1 MVMTQNSS
9 ELYDFLRFVWYLLLL
24 PLFYAANRFY
34 QFYFDTDDTFVY
46 FSLLNHFFESGYS
59 YHPLHFVISSA
70 VILTG
75 MGLIFYFNPFQ
86 KLYEQTRLH
95 GSARLANLADIKKL
109 GLLKTKGTVLCKWNG
124 KTLYVSEPLSILLL
138 APPGTGK
145 SAGVAIP
152 TLFKNPHSIIAL
164 DVKKELFQITSR
176 HRNTFSDVML
186 FEPTSDSTSCWN
198 PLDRSVLPSEFAE
211 IYVRVQQIAANI
223 FIKSESTSDPY
234 WIDSARE
241 LFVNIAIAL
250 IERDGGTSIPLVY
263 EASLGEGETSR
274 KDAIADLGDDGGRA
288 DLYEPV
294 AKKLSAYRHTADQQ
308 FSGTLGTFDTGLM
321 GFQDPRVK
329 KAVSR
334 CDIKFEDLR
343 GIEQADGSLKPVTLY
358 LVIKPIDV
366 ERLSPLIRVF
376 FESLSKHLLSTPWDK
391 TREHMITF
399 LLDEFPRLGAMEDI
413 IKMPA
418 LSRGQGVNSILI
430 AQDAGQIERVYKKSG
445 REEIM
450 STTAYKIIP
459 SQNSFESAKLISD
472 SVGDMTIKSS
482 SSSYSNTDFIK
493 ANTTRREQGQKL
505 LTPQSIMSLKFGA
518 CYIIS
523 QFASETPIKGRL
535 YLWFKDKKLLKLAGE
550 LDESK
555 IFRPENHFRN
565 VNPLVSDAAAG
576 FSEDELPSKDIIDQ
590 FYNSDSE
597 TDASVPDT
605 ISESADSTPLSDSL
619 GSNPESSS
627 DDSLPSSTGND
638 GLQDCDTGNRRSPAQ
653 AGPDLE
659 DETTGV
665 SKAGSTFEDGLV
677 FHADI
682 DPLDDQ
688 YRQSEFNRLT
698 DQSLVAE
705 AIAKDAASIG

>member
-1 MVMTQNSS
+1 MTNNSS
-9 ELYDFLRFVWYLLLL
+9 EIYDLLRYLWYLLLI
-24 PLFYAANRFY
+24 PLLFLINRFY
-34 QFYFDTDDTFVY
+34 QWYFNTSDPFVY
-46 FSLLNHFFESGYS
+46 FDLLRHAIESGFS
-59 YHPLHFVISSA
+59 YYPLHFIITSCFV
-70 VILTG
+70 LTAA
-75 MGLIFYFNPFQ
+75 GLIGYFNPFHR
-86 KLYEQTRLH
+86 LYEQNRLH
-95 GSARLANLADIKKL
+95 GSARFAGLSDIKRL
-109 GLLKTKGTVLCKWNG
+109 GLLKAKGTVLCKWN
-124 KTLYVSEPLSILLL
+124 KKILYVSDPLSILLL

-145 SAGVAIP
+145 SAGVAVP

-164 DVKKELFQITSR
+164 DVKKELFQITSK
-176 HRNTFSDVML
+176 HRNTFSHVML
-186 FEPTSDSTSCWN
+186 FEPTSASTSCWN

-241 LFVNIAIAL
+241 LFVVIAVAL
-250 IERDGGTSIPLVY
+250 IERDGGTSIPAIY
-263 EASLGEGETSR
+263 EASLGEGENSR
-274 KDAIADLGDDGGRA
+274 KDAIADLGDDGARG

-343 GIEQADGSLKPVTLY
+343 GIEEADGSLKPVTLY

-391 TREHMITF
+391 KREHMITF

-472 SVGDMTIKSS
+472 SIGDMTIKSS
-482 SSSYSNTDFIK
+482 SSSHSNTDFIK
-493 ANTTRREQGQKL
+493 ASTTRREQGQKL
-505 LTPQSIMSLKFGA
+505 LTPQNIMSLKFGA
-518 CYIIS
+518 CYVIS
-523 QFASETPIKGRL
+523 QFASETPIKGKL
-535 YLWFKDKKLLKLAGE
+535 YLWFKDRELLKLAGE
-550 LDESK
+550 LDESE
-555 IFRPENHFRN
+555 IFRPENHIQKAGFQ
-565 VNPLVSDAAAG
+565 VSADAAG
-576 FSEDELPSKDIIDQ
+576 FTGDELPAQDVIDQ
-590 FYNSDSE
+590 FYNGDAE
-597 TDASVPDT
+597 TGSLEPDT
-605 ISESADSTPLSDSL
+605 SCESGGDQALADSLS
-619 GSNPESSS
+619 SNPESSS

-638 GLQDCDTGNRRSPAQ
+638 DLQDCETGNRRFAGKT
-653 AGPDLE
+653 GPDLK
-659 DETTGV
+659 DESPGHLE
-665 SKAGSTFEDGLV
+665 AGCSFEDGLV
-677 FHADI
+677 SHAGI
-682 DPLDDQ
+682 DLSDDQ
-688 YRQSEFNRLT
+688 YRQSEFNRST
-698 DQSLVAE
+698 DQSSLAE